1 MAGNSAFQMVEE
13 RGWRRGVENLMRAG
27 FASWWKTNTW
37 WIHALVWTVVF
48 NGMMGGLLW
57 GASDV
62 DVNEGAMLYSIFTGI
77 FAAVAV
83 IIIMQS
89 QIVGEKQSGTA
100 AWVLSKPVSRAAFIL
115 SKLVPNAVGVL
126 ATMLLAPGAVAFV
139 QLSMAGADV
148 SLGGFVAGMA
158 VLGLNLLF
166 YLALTLML
174 GTLFNKRGGVLAIS
188 LGFAFGQQYFLGL
201 VPAAVHVLP
210 WTLAIPVDDSF
221 GAISTSLMLGR
232 APQILSPVV
241 VAICLV
247 FLFVAVSL
255 WRFENQEL

>member
-1 MAGNSAFQMVEE
+1 MAGNSELQMVEE
-13 RGWRRGVENLMRAG
+13 RGWRRGVGNLMQAG

-37 WIHALVWTVVF
+37 WIHALVWTAVF
-48 NGMMGGLLW
+48 NGMMAGLIW
-57 GASDV
+57 GAPDA
-62 DVNEGAMLYSIFTGI
+62 DVNEGAMLYCIFTGV

-89 QIVGEKQSGTA
+89 EVVGEKQSGTA

-126 ATMLLAPGAVAFV
+126 VTMLLAPGVVAYI

-148 SLGGFVAGMA
+148 SAGGFVAGMA

-174 GTLFNKRGGVLAIS
+174 GTLFDKRGGVLAIS
-188 LGFAFGQQYFLGL
+188 LGFAFGQQYILGL

-210 WTLAIPVDDSF
+210 WTMAIPVGDSF
-221 GAISTSLMLGR
+221 GAIATALMLGR
-232 APQILSPVV
+232 TPETFGPVV
-241 VAICLV
+241 AATCMVL
-247 FLFVAVSL
+247 LFVAVSL
-255 WRFENQEL
+255 WRFESQEL